1 MNSNPR
7 IERISSY
14 ALDEHLRQAH
24 ISALKR
30 FLTERG
36 YASHTVYAY
45 LDCVTHF
52 SQWAERSD
60 PDLARIDEAV
70 VAQFIEDHLPH
81 CKCGWPTR
89 TDRRSASPALAL
101 SEANYA

>member
-7 IERISSY
+7 IERIFSY
-14 ALDEHLRQAH
+14 ALDEHLRQPH

-45 LDCVTHF
+45 LDCVAHF

-60 PDLARIDEAV
+60 PDLARIDEGV
-70 VAQFIEDHLPH
+70 VAQFI
-81 CKCGWPTR
+81 
-89 TDRRSASPALAL
+89 
-101 SEANYA
+101 

>member
-14 ALDEHLRQAH
+14 ALDEHLRQPH
-24 ISALKR
+24 VSALKR

-45 LDCVTHF
+45 LDCVAHF

-60 PDLARIDEAV
+60 PSLARIDEAV
-70 VAQFIEDHLPH
+70 VAQFIIS
-81 CKCGWPTR
+81 PTA
-89 TDRRSASPALAL
+89 SAGGRLAVIGAPRVRL
-101 SEANYA
+101 

>member
-1 MNSNPR
+1 MNSNGR

-14 ALDEHLRQAH
+14 AFDEYLRQAH

-30 FLTERG
+30 FLAERG

-45 LDCVTHF
+45 LDCVARL

-60 PDLARIDEAV
+60 PDLVRIDEAV
-70 VAQFIEDHLPH
+70 VAQLI
-81 CKCGWPTR
+81 
-89 TDRRSASPALAL
+89 
-101 SEANYA
+101 